1 MKVWGG
7 MAMKG
12 GEQRRV
18 FMAGTI
24 KDFGEATGLTRDYM
38 AATGN
43 AAELEVALSEP
54 GVLFFTLDRHGMYFC
69 PASQVRYCARRI
81 DG

>member
-7 MAMKG
+7 MMMAG

-24 KDFGEATGLTRDYM
+24 KAFRESTGIGRDYM
-38 AATGN
+38 ADTGN
-43 AAELEVALSEP
+43 PAELEIAMNEP

-69 PASQVRYCARRI
+69 RVSEVRYNANKF
-81 DG
+81 